1 MNRDDICYLPATEL
15 LQGFRAKS
23 LSPVE
28 VLDAYIR
35 RYESIAER
43 INPFSH
49 QFFDDARK
57 KAQKAE
63 QKFWRGKA
71 VRKLEGLPVAI
82 KDETLVKGMPCTSG
96 SLINKDYIAEVTS
109 IENSRILRAGGII
122 HARTTT
128 PEFSCAGYTHSK
140 IWGVTRNP
148 WNPAFTPGGSSGG
161 AAAALASGVT
171 ALASG
176 SDIGGSIR
184 IPASACGVV
193 GFKPPYGRNA
203 AEPPFN
209 LDTYCHTGPL
219 ARTVADTILMQNV
232 VSGPHP
238 EDIASIKPK
247 LTLPDSYASIKGKKV
262 AFSMD
267 FGLYE
272 VDPEVQQN
280 TRETVALLRDLGAE
294 VEEVEIDWPGD
305 VVQAGLDYLD
315 HFFGVYISEYI
326 EKHADLMTGYALEFG
341 HRAKQSNPQ
350 KYFHAQAVAGEMFR
364 RFGPLFKHYDLF
376 LCPTNA
382 LAAVPAEHDQSR
394 DTVSINGKTVDPCLG
409 WVMTLPFNMMSRC
422 PVISLPSGRT
432 RDNVP
437 TGVQL
442 VAATYQDKTAFQFA
456 RALEDARGCWYQ
468 DSTNRPVL

>member
-1 MNRDDICYLPATEL
+1 MNQDDICYLPATEL
-15 LQGFRAKS
+15 LQSFRAKS

-28 VLDAYIR
+28 VLDAYIG
-35 RYESIAER
+35 RYESIADR

-96 SLINKDYIAEVTS
+96 SLIDKDYIAEVTS

-128 PEFSCAGYTHSK
+128 PEFSCAGYTHSR

-161 AAAALASGVT
+161 ATAALASGVT

-238 EDIASIKPK
+238 EDIASIN
-247 LTLPDSYASIKGKKV
+247 S
-262 AFSMD
+262 
-267 FGLYE
+267 
-272 VDPEVQQN
+272 
-280 TRETVALLRDLGAE
+280 
-294 VEEVEIDWPGD
+294 
-305 VVQAGLDYLD
+305 
-315 HFFGVYISEYI
+315 
-326 EKHADLMTGYALEFG
+326 
-341 HRAKQSNPQ
+341 
-350 KYFHAQAVAGEMFR
+350 
-364 RFGPLFKHYDLF
+364 
-376 LCPTNA
+376 
-382 LAAVPAEHDQSR
+382 
-394 DTVSINGKTVDPCLG
+394 
-409 WVMTLPFNMMSRC
+409 
-422 PVISLPSGRT
+422 
-432 RDNVP
+432 
-437 TGVQL
+437 
-442 VAATYQDKTAFQFA
+442 
-456 RALEDARGCWYQ
+456 
-468 DSTNRPVL
+468 

>member
-1 MNRDDICYLPATEL
+1 MSRDDICYLPATEL
-15 LQGFRAKS
+15 LQRFRAKS

-71 VRKLEGLPVAI
+71 VRKLDGLP
-82 KDETLVKGMPCTSG
+82 
-96 SLINKDYIAEVTS
+96 
-109 IENSRILRAGGII
+109 
-122 HARTTT
+122 
-128 PEFSCAGYTHSK
+128 
-140 IWGVTRNP
+140 
-148 WNPAFTPGGSSGG
+148 
-161 AAAALASGVT
+161 
-171 ALASG
+171 
-176 SDIGGSIR
+176 
-184 IPASACGVV
+184 
-193 GFKPPYGRNA
+193 
-203 AEPPFN
+203 
-209 LDTYCHTGPL
+209 
-219 ARTVADTILMQNV
+219 
-232 VSGPHP
+232 
-238 EDIASIKPK
+238 
-247 LTLPDSYASIKGKKV
+247 
-262 AFSMD
+262 
-267 FGLYE
+267 
-272 VDPEVQQN
+272 
-280 TRETVALLRDLGAE
+280 
-294 VEEVEIDWPGD
+294 
-305 VVQAGLDYLD
+305 
-315 HFFGVYISEYI
+315 
-326 EKHADLMTGYALEFG
+326 
-341 HRAKQSNPQ
+341 
-350 KYFHAQAVAGEMFR
+350 VAGEMFR
-364 RFGPLFKHYDLF
+364 QFGPLFKHYDLF

-394 DTVSINGKTVDPCLG
+394 DTVRINGKTVDPCLG

-468 DSTNRPVL
+468 DSTNRPL